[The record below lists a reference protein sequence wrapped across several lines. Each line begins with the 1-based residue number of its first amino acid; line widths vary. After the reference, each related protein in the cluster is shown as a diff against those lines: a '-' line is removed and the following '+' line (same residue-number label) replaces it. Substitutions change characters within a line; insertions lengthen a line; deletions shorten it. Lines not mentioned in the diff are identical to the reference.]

1 MNATPSAGADQPP
14 AFTNAAECGA
24 WLATV
29 PLADAVQAQAMFLR
43 QANLLNRLTL
53 AARERLDILELLR
66 NAIHE
71 AQEEYS
77 RKFAGKPL
85 PLTPPEQAAYDSCR
99 TLWHALATGYMRC
112 ADACIAG
119 EADMRPQAALVL
131 QRALAALVAE
141 QFETHRA
148 GQVPAPEH
156 WRVLHQLYAAA
167 EQLNVADREVPD
179 AQRLGNA
186 PGSPAAAYVEALL
199 LAAASLH
206 EHAQRQI
213 AWVARWARRWAAKV
227 RVLAAPPT
235 LSTQAIPLCVDIA
248 SDRPAGFMPVNSE
261 GARWLETAELRRSL
275 KKRLTLLEQ
284 GESPARLNL
293 GSDCTQPACEQ
304 LLKHVYQRWCK
315 GGAIRGFERR
325 PATGSC
331 RFIVGVEAIHYY
343 LSDRKPFKQ
352 PSASDIDLLRRERD
366 EIATFGRIS
375 THRDEHFSEQQGY
388 AVEQWQVLE
397 NWHMVDA
404 SATGMRISRP
414 VRQSGIRLGHG
425 QLVAA
430 CPADAQSF
438 LLGCVRWVLVAD
450 ALQAGVYFFPGRP
463 EPVALRGSGPAAG
476 GEKYRQAFLLPE
488 VTALGQ
494 EASVVMSVGSFKLG
508 KAMEILAGQSRQ
520 IRLTRLIERGADYER
535 AAYEAA

>member
-1 MNATPSAGADQPP
+1 MSATHPAGPDQQP
-14 AFTNAAECGA
+14 AFKNAAECSA

-29 PLADAVQAQAMFLR
+29 PLTDPVQAQAMFLR
-43 QANLLNRLTL
+43 QANLLNRYTLT
-53 AARERLDILELLR
+53 AGERLDILELLR
-66 NAIHE
+66 DAIHD
-71 AQEEYS
+71 AQEGFS

-85 PLTPPEQAAYDSCR
+85 PLTPPEQAAFESCR

-119 EADMRPQAALVL
+119 EANMKPQAALVL

-148 GQVPAPEH
+148 GQIPAPEH
-156 WRVLHQLYAAA
+156 WRVLHQMYAAA
-167 EQLNVADREVPD
+167 EQLNAADQEVPD
-179 AQRLGNA
+179 ALRLGKT

-213 AWVARWARRWAAKV
+213 SWVARWARRWAAKV
-227 RVLAAPPT
+227 RVLSSPPT
-235 LSTQAIPLCVDIA
+235 LSTQAIPLCVDLA
-248 SDRPAGFMPVNSE
+248 SDRPAGFMPVNSAS
-261 GARWLETAELRRSL
+261 ARWLETAELRHSL
-275 KKRLTLLEQ
+275 KKRLMMLEK
-284 GESPARLNL
+284 GEAPAKLNL
-293 GSDCTQPACEQ
+293 GEDCTQPACEQ

-315 GGAIRGFERR
+315 GGAVRGFERR

-331 RFIVGVEAIHYY
+331 RFIVGIEAIHYY

-352 PSASDIDLLRRERD
+352 PSSSDIDMLRRERE

-375 THRDEHFSEQQGY
+375 THRDENFSEQHAY
-388 AVEQWQVLE
+388 AIEEWQMLE

-414 VRQSGIRLGHG
+414 VKQSGVRLGHG

-438 LLGCVRWVLVAD
+438 LLGCVRWAQVSDVLQVG
-450 ALQAGVYFFPGRP
+450 LYFFPGRP
-463 EPVALRGSGPAAG
+463 EPVALRGSGSAAA
-476 GEKYRQAFLLPE
+476 GEKYRQAFLLPA
-488 VTALGQ
+488 VAALGQ
-494 EASVVMSVGSFKLG
+494 EASVVMPVGSFNLG
-508 KAMEILAGQSRQ
+508 KPVEILAGQSRQ
-520 IRLTRLIERGADYER
+520 VRLTRLIERGADYER
-535 AAYEAA
+535 AAYEPA